1 MLGCLVPS
9 LYSAYTDA
17 TKRYLYDYI
26 TIPIFL
32 AGFIYSIYIGSWI
45 NIITAVVVFAIFMV
59 FALKGGIAGGDVK
72 FTTALAIWFGYPS
85 IIYLIAIASILAFI
99 FGSLMLLKKG
109 LFTKRMMP
117 FFKGLYY
124 RFIYGVN
131 VIPENKLPENGE
143 ISDEAVPFGTF
154 LVIAAWLVYLKG
166 VVYMI

>member
-26 TIPIFL
+26 TIPMFL
-32 AGFIYSIYIGSWI
+32 AGFVYSIYTSNWT
-45 NIITAVVVFAIFMV
+45 NIITALVVFAIFMA

-99 FGSLMLLKKG
+99 FGTFMLLKKG
-109 LFTKRMMP
+109 LFAKRMVP
-117 FFKGLYY
+117 FFKGIYY
-124 RFIYGVN
+124 RFVYGVN
-131 VIPENKLPENGE
+131 VIPENKLPENEE

-154 LVIAAWLVYLKG
+154 LVIGAWVVYLLQSG
-166 VVYMI
+166 VAA